1 MGQSAS
7 FPFEIGAEPDR
18 GYASRHRGAYW
29 QLYSGKRKVCGL
41 LHCLDGLWCVVWV
54 GQVVPME

>member
-18 GYASRHRGAYW
+18 GYPNRHRGAYW
-29 QLYSGKRKVCGL
+29 QLYSGRRKVRPCPRQSAPAITL
-41 LHCLDGLWCVVWV
+41 SPL
-54 GQVVPME
+54 